1 LADAF
6 SFNAAPY
13 SHQDQ
18 DLQHK
23 DRNCARFSTFAKR
36 SNVRKTTGLLL
47 AISLLL
53 ACGSGNVNED
63 SSLKKYFDQ
72 YKATGSFGLFDNGH
86 GKFTIYNLSGFSDSA
101 YLPGHT
107 FNIVQ
112 SLIAL
117 ETGIAKDQTLVLD
130 LKQSDTLVGIENC
143 NQSTTLEQALRSGCN
158 HYFLA
163 LYGMLDAQKIQYY
176 IDTLG
181 YGSRKGKLIIAK
193 TAPGFWNSTSAKVSC
208 DEQLGLVKK
217 LYFNKLP
224 FQKRTQEILKKMML
238 RETNSKYQL
247 AFTSSERKTSTGQQ
261 ESWVIGWVEEN
272 QHPFFFSLQINS
284 TEPIAESERITLVK
298 DMLTGYG
305 LLEGKK

>member
-1 LADAF
+1 MEQGHPHKTAIVRGFL
-6 SFNAAPY
+6 
-13 SHQDQ
+13 H
-18 DLQHK
+18 LQ
-23 DRNCARFSTFAKR
+23 KR
-36 SNVRKTTGLLL
+36 LNVRKITGLLL
-47 AISLLL
+47 ALPLWF

-63 SSLKKYFDQ
+63 SSLKTYFNR

-86 GKFTIYNLSGFSDSA
+86 GKFTIYNLSRFSDSV
-101 YLPGHT
+101 YRPGHT

-117 ETGIAKDQTLVLD
+117 ETGMAKDQNLVLD
-130 LKQSDTLVGIENC
+130 LKQVDTASNAGEC
-143 NQSTTLEQALRSGCN
+143 NQHTNLEQAFRSGCSN
-158 HYFLA
+158 YFLA
-163 LYGMLDAQKIQYY
+163 LYGMIDAQKFQHY

-181 YGSRKGKLIIAK
+181 YGSRYGKLITLNKEA
-193 TAPGFWNSTSAKVSC
+193 GFWNSAAAKISC

-247 AFTSSERKTSTGQQ
+247 AFTGAELTASNGTQ
-261 ESWVIGWVEEN
+261 ESWMVGWVEEN
-272 QHPFFFSLQINS
+272 QHPFFFSLQIS
-284 TEPIAESERITLVK
+284 APMPIPDSERITLLK
-298 DMLTGYG
+298 DILNGYG